1 MPLNLAGGVLGGAV
15 LCVTVFLLA
24 TVGAEDP
31 YRFFNWNVTYGDIYP
46 LGVRQQ
52 GILINGQFPGP
63 DIHSV
68 TNDNLI
74 INVFNSLNEPF
85 LLSWFTE
92 LCEGTDR
99 CASVFSYCC
108 AVGLGEGKWK

>member
-1 MPLNLAGGVLGGAV
+1 MQLNVAVCFAVGA
-15 LCVTVFLLA
+15 LLVA
-24 TVGAEDP
+24 ITGAEDP
-31 YRFFNWNVTYGDIYP
+31 YKFFNWNVTYGDIYP

-74 INVFNSLNEPF
+74 INVFNSLAEPF
-85 LLSWFTE
+85 LIS
-92 LCEGTDR
+92 
-99 CASVFSYCC
+99 
-108 AVGLGEGKWK
+108 